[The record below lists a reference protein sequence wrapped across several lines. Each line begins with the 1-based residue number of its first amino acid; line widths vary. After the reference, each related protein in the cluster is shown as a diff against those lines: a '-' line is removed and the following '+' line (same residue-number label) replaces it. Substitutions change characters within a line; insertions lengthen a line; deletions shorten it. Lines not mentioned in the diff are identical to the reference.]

1 MKKIYLPLLL
11 AALLCGCSEDNQNGT
26 EDELLSGTEW
36 TCDEWRD
43 SSTQLEENTSTMIET
58 TNALLEYIIGNIP
71 DAIYAVETKPQQPC
85 RPTN

>member
-11 AALLCGCSEDNQNGT
+11 AALLCGCSSDNQNGT

-36 TCDEWRD
+36 TCDEWREEAGL
-43 SSTQLEENTSTMIET
+43 LEPNVMHSET

-71 DAIYAVETKPQQPC
+71 DAIYTVETKPQQPC

>member
-1 MKKIYLPLLL
+1 MKKIYLPLPL

-43 SSTQLEENTSTMIET
+43 NSTQLEENTGITIET
-58 TNALLEYIIGNIP
+58 TNAVLEYIIGNIP

>member
-11 AALLCGCSEDNQNGT
+11 AALLCGCSSDNQNGT

-43 SSTQLEENTSTMIET
+43 SSTQLEENTSTTIET
-58 TNALLEYIIGNIP
+58 TNAVLEYIIGNIP
-71 DAIYAVETKPQQPC
+71 DAIYTVETKPQQPC